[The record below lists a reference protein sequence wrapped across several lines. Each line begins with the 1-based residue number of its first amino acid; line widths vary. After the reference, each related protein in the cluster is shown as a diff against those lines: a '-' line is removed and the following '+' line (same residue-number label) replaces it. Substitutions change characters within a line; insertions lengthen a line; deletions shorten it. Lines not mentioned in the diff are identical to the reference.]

1 MPLYLGFTKLL
12 IVQRNVCIILFFSK
26 WSAGVLYKHFDGD
39 VVFVQ

>member
-26 WSAGVLYKHFDGD
+26 WSGGELYKHVDGD
-39 VVFVQ
+39 VVFVH

>member
-26 WSAGVLYKHFDGD
+26 WSAGELYKHVDGD
-39 VVFVQ
+39 VAFVH